1 MSLRNTLNALP
12 VGSED
17 LLTAISRGGIT
28 PPNALAWGHQY
39 SRNPLSICTRLMI
52 EHGECAYYLCTT
64 TIGGKPRIIACP
76 TRNGNGEGIG
86 SGTAFCIQIL
96 IQGVLTKVCLPIWRS
111 IW

>member
-1 MSLRNTLNALP
+1 MSLPNTLNALP

-17 LLTAISRGGIT
+17 LQTAISRGGLI
-28 PPNALAWGHQY
+28 PPSDLGWGGG
-39 SRNPLSICTRLMI
+39 RRDTLSICTRLMI

-76 TRNGNGEGIG
+76 RSEEGIG
-86 SGTAFCIQIL
+86 SRTAFCMQIL